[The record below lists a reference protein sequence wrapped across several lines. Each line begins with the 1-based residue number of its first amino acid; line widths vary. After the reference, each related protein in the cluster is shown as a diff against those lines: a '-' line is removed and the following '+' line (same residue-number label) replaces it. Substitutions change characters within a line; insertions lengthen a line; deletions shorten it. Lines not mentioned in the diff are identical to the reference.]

1 MLSKLARCYIIKIV
15 RENNKM
21 LEDKKMK
28 AIVIASKGTKKY
40 GYGFN
45 SSQITKP
52 SEMIEV
58 LGMVLEGYQ
67 VIEVK
72 MKK

>member
-1 MLSKLARCYIIKIV
+1 
-15 RENNKM
+15 
-21 LEDKKMK
+21 MK

-52 SEMIEV
+52 SEMIEA
-58 LGMVLEGYQ
+58 LGTVLEGYQ